1 MSFTGVDDPTYN
13 AFADDE
19 RFQHITSAGFYSS
32 AFLPPLTLRR
42 RQSPSLIEQGLL
54 QPERHSRARTEI
66 QIVPPNSAGL
76 HPLKSALAAA
86 TFDAVLPDTVT
97 HVTRPNLSRIVGW
110 ANVADVKDGE
120 LTSKPSDIA
129 DEERDVIVHQ
139 VCILPSYFSSF
150 NLSFALSGNVKGF
163 SRWCCCKVWYH
174 SGEPP
179 KSKSALDIRLHPP
192 ALPALYPNRPGFSCT
207 RIPSRASTNRS

>member
-32 AFLPPLTLRR
+32 AFVPPLTLRR
-42 RQSPSLIEQGLL
+42 RQSPSLNEQGLL
-54 QPERHSRARTEI
+54 QPEHHSRARTEI

-97 HVTRPNLSRIVGW
+97 HVTRPNLSRIVGRSS
-110 ANVADVKDGE
+110 VADIKNEV
-120 LTSKPSDIA
+120 LTSKPPDIA

-139 VCILPSYFSSF
+139 VCILSLYFSLF
-150 NLSFALSGNVKGF
+150 
-163 SRWCCCKVWYH
+163 
-174 SGEPP
+174 
-179 KSKSALDIRLHPP
+179 
-192 ALPALYPNRPGFSCT
+192 
-207 RIPSRASTNRS
+207 